1 MDTDQPSTPATP
13 PTPSPGVFGTRIPA
27 TAAFLVA
34 VLLFLLPFAE
44 VKCNGTALASNTGIG
59 IAMGRQWKEIKDKT
73 FFGNDGSNNS
83 ENSSSGENDRKK
95 QDPNI
100 YAIAALAL
108 GIIGLLIA
116 LMLPRSGAQI
126 NLFVGILAAA
136 ALIAMLFDLRSQTRS
151 ENSIKSSDLNLNAGV
166 EVTVDPTVAFYFTV
180 ILFLLAALFSWQRSR
195 TKDR

>member
-166 EVTVDPTVAFYFTV
+166 EVTVDPTIAFYFTV